1 MNQHF
6 PRFCTVGDTL
16 TRREQLEEERAEQDS
31 DLSTAL
37 EHLQKCRLYLARVD
51 AADYLDDRLDA
62 IGCEIMDVRNAL

>member
-1 MNQHF
+1 MTYHH

-16 TRREQLEEERAEQDS
+16 TKREQLEEERAEQDS